1 MLGRNQLSLSLGK
14 SVCSYFVVLLN
25 KGLGARVVKRV
36 IDVVPAH
43 FLSCTDVLRPALSSE
58 HSFIVVLFSTVEAVG
73 MNSAQIEQ
81 EKIELLLR
89 SQLLTGFQKFIDRV
103 ELLLWVKHLG
113 DELLAQREILF
124 KAIVRKRRCDADRL
138 A

>member
-1 MLGRNQLSLSLGK
+1 M
-14 SVCSYFVVLLN
+14 
-25 KGLGARVVKRV
+25 
-36 IDVVPAH
+36 
-43 FLSCTDVLRPALSSE
+43 LRPALSSE